1 MRSSLWL
8 ANLGFI
14 PRGVNV
20 ALLFLRITLGGS
32 LVALHGWSKFIH
44 WQTAVET
51 FPDPLGMGRHFT
63 LGLAIF
69 AEVLC
74 GAMIVAG
81 IMTRLAAAVLTVFM
95 AVILFQVHH
104 GDFTLPGAELAAVY
118 LFGFGTLVLAGGGR
132 FSADEA
138 GGPYAL
144 AGFGLLAG
152 GILGYPLSYYFQGG
166 DYKTANTMGGYL
178 SSIGTVLQDPA
189 TKMTALLVWTITVLA
204 LALGGFLV
212 GRAMHRRI
220 IRTTPEDVVVIEPID
235 PNLR

>member
-63 LGLAIF
+63 LALAIF
-69 AEVLC
+69 AELFC

-81 IMTRLAAAVLTVFM
+81 ILTRLMAAVLVVFM
-95 AVILFQVHH
+95 AVIFFQVHG
-104 GDFTLPGAELAAVY
+104 GDFGKPGAELAVVY
-118 LFGFGTLVLAGGGR
+118 LFGFGALLLAGGGR

-144 AGFGLLAG
+144 AGLGALAG
-152 GILGYPLSYYFQGG
+152 GVLGYPLSYYLQSAE
-166 DYKTANTMGGYL
+166 YKFSMPLGGYL
-178 SSIGTVLQDPA
+178 ASIGKVLQDPA
-189 TKMTALLVWTITVLA
+189 TSTMAWVVWIVTILVLA
-204 LALGGFLV
+204 TGGFFV
-212 GRAMHRRI
+212 GRLLHRRV
-220 IRTTPEDVVVIEPID
+220 IRTSSEDVVVIEPSD
-235 PNLR
+235 PAP